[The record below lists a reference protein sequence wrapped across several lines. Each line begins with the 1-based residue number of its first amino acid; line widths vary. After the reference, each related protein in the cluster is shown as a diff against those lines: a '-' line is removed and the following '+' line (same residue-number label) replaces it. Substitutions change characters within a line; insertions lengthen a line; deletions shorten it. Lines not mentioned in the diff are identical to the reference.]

1 MFMHEAVKLAELN
14 AKNRFTEGGPFG
26 AVIVQGDQI
35 VGKGKNNVLLHKDP
49 TAHAEVCAIRD
60 ACQKLDTYDLS
71 GCELY
76 TNCMPC
82 PMCLAAI
89 VWSNI
94 KTIYYGNTKEDAD
107 KIGFRD
113 DVIYKELNNVH
124 NGLEL
129 QIISLKQTDRKLTIE
144 TFNKFDELKQKTMY

>member
-71 GCELY
+71 GKF
-76 TNCMPC
+76 
-82 PMCLAAI
+82 
-89 VWSNI
+89 V
-94 KTIYYGNTKEDAD
+94 
-107 KIGFRD
+107 
-113 DVIYKELNNVH
+113 
-124 NGLEL
+124 
-129 QIISLKQTDRKLTIE
+129 DRKSVV
-144 TFNKFDELKQKTMY
+144 

>member
-1 MFMHEAVKLAELN
+1 
-14 AKNRFTEGGPFG
+14 
-26 AVIVQGDQI
+26 
-35 VGKGKNNVLLHKDP
+35 
-49 TAHAEVCAIRD
+49 
-60 ACQKLDTYDLS
+60 
-71 GCELY
+71 
-76 TNCMPC
+76 MPC

-113 DVIYKELNNVH
+113 DAIYKELNNVH